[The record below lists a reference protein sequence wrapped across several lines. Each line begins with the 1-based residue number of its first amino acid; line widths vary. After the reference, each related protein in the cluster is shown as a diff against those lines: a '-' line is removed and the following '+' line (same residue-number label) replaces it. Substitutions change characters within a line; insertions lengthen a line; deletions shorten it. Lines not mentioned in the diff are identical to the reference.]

1 MKIKLLALVAL
12 SLGFFACSDEDN
24 PASDQM
30 EHFEAYGMIIYQSG
44 AKVLDYFGPDYD
56 PGTTM
61 IGDTLTIDQGLT
73 PHWEVQFYD
82 PDRNVI
88 APPTDADKSF
98 GAAFNPPSA
107 AELWWH
113 EGEEG
118 SFEFHI
124 RGLEA
129 GFATVEFH
137 VLHGD
142 HADFSTLP
150 VPLVVSE
157 KVSHDAPVGVKLLD
171 ETSGDLLAT
180 AWLADSAKVEGE
192 LAIADGETTDHIEA
206 VFFDKYGVE
215 FHPGVPPHS
224 LVVESGDSKV
234 ARVGGQ
240 TQAEPWAFTLE
251 GVSAGSTSIVVNI
264 YHDGAVGKTF
274 TAVPVTVR

>member
-1 MKIKLLALVAL
+1 MKTKLLALVAV
-12 SLGFFACSDEDN
+12 SLGLFACSDEDN
-24 PASDQM
+24 PTSDQM
-30 EHFEAYGMIIYQSG
+30 EHFEAYGMIVYQSG

-56 PGTTM
+56 AGTTM
-61 IGDTLTIDQGLT
+61 IDDTLKIDQGLT
-73 PHWEVQFYD
+73 PHYEVRFYD

-88 APPTDADKSF
+88 DPPTDADKSF
-98 GAAFNPPSA
+98 GAEFAPSTA

-118 SFEFHI
+118 TFEFHI

-129 GFATVEFH
+129 GFATVEFQ

-157 KVSHDAPVGVKLLD
+157 NVSHDAPVGVKLID
-171 ETSGDLLAT
+171 ESSGDLLAT
-180 AWLADSAKVEGE
+180 AWLADSAKVDGS
-192 LAIADGETTDHIEA
+192 ITVGDGETTDHIEA

-215 FHPGVPPHS
+215 FFPDVPPHS
-224 LVVESGDSKV
+224 LVVESADANV
-234 ARVGGQ
+234 ASVGGQ
-240 TQAEPWAFTLE
+240 TQAEPWAFTLTGE
-251 GVSAGSTSIVVNI
+251 SAGSTSIVVYI